1 MQAPTQGLLP
11 DPGLQ
16 KKVGEMVKNATEQKH
31 HHEKQTHAIALKFPG
46 ATATVGP
53 VKTHARAMEKTIK
66 ENFGDPTKLKDIIRS
81 TIVAKDPKQLQDI
94 VTHMKSEKNIHRYKS
109 QNTDLGYKGHLFNY
123 HYPNGVIGEIQAN
136 LPHRIYAKEPQV
148 VAQSILGRNIYSQL
162 KKKTEMEGGQGHE
175 LYQKHRSSA
184 NPKEK
189 LNLSKK
195 SKEYYKE
202 IERRALAK

>member
-1 MQAPTQGLLP
+1 MQAPTYGLLP

-31 HHEKQTHAIALKFPG
+31 HHEKQTHSIALKFPG
-46 ATATVGP
+46 ATATIGP
-53 VKTHARAMEKTIK
+53 VKSHARAMEKTKK

-94 VTHMKSEKNIHRYKS
+94 VTHMRSEKNLHRYKP

-136 LPHRIYAKEPQV
+136 LPHRIYSKESLV
-148 VAQSILGRNIYSQL
+148 AAQSILGRNIYSQL
-162 KKKTEMEGGQGHE
+162 KKKTGMTGGQGHE
-175 LYQKHRSSA
+175 LYQAYRSA
-184 NPKEK
+184 TDPKKK
-189 LNLSKK
+189 LELMKK